1 MACIRKRFKQPAQE
15 RLFEKGRQIF
25 SEQTD
30 IVTFLKTIM
39 KLEKI
44 VEHKN
49 RMTMSEKSFFDAKS
63 FAKIEES
70 NDNDDHTD
78 DEHLATKL

>member
-1 MACIRKRFKQPAQE
+1 
-15 RLFEKGRQIF
+15 
-25 SEQTD
+25 
-30 IVTFLKTIM
+30 M

-49 RMTMSEKSFFDAKS
+49 KMTLSEKSFFDAKS

-70 NDNDDHTD
+70 NDNNDYID
-78 DEHLATKL
+78 DEHLATKTHDYTNEKRLPVPRSHNSHSNLYDIAI